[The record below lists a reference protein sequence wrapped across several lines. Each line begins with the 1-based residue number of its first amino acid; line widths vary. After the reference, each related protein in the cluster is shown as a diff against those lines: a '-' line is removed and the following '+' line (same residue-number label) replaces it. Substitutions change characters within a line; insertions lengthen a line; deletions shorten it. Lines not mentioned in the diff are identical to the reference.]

1 MDRSPKDTLKK
12 YWGFDEFRPLQEDI
26 INSVLD
32 GKDTLALLPT
42 GGGKSICFQV
52 PALVKGG
59 VCIVVSPL
67 IALMQDQVRNLTDR
81 GISAVS
87 IDSSLH
93 FVQIDRILDSAV
105 NGQYSFLYL
114 SPERLRN
121 EIVQARIER
130 MNVSLIAVDEA
141 HCISQWGYDFRPPYL
156 QVAEIRKLVP
166 DIPILALT
174 ATATPRVVDDIQ
186 DKLEFKVKNVLQK
199 SFSRSNLAYM
209 VLHEQDQ
216 TGRIK
221 RILDRVAGTSII
233 YVRNRRRTAE
243 VSKALNAQGI
253 SATFYHAGLSSE
265 ERKKRQS
272 DWVSGA
278 VRVVVAT
285 NAFGM
290 GIDKPDVRTVIHIG
304 MPDGLEAYFQEAGRA
319 GRDGE
324 KAFAVALVGPSE
336 VDSLRESADKILPE
350 RAVIMRVYECLAN
363 MHQIPIGG
371 GEDRWN
377 EFDLFEFCD
386 RYNMEAWP
394 VMSSLGVL
402 QRAEMIE
409 MSESN
414 DPRPKL
420 SLIASAET
428 IHQAKVAEPIHA
440 KILETLTRSYGR
452 IHEEPAPV
460 NLKLIAKRTEMSLD
474 KVEKIIGRLQGM
486 KILHFEKAGNLP
498 KFTFVVGR
506 RDSKSVYL
514 PKEIYENR
522 IVLGKRRINSVIQ
535 YIQNDQFCRSQMLL
549 KYFGET
555 DTKHCGRCDVC
566 LALDQSQL
574 TDGEFE
580 EISTK
585 LVDQIAEAEFEV
597 TALTKTFRSM
607 SGKKVLRTVQLM
619 LDDGTLVTT
628 DSGKVKL
635 VKE

>member
-1 MDRSPKDTLKK
+1 MDRTPKDILKQ

-26 INSVLD
+26 IKSVLV

-59 VCIVVSPL
+59 ICIVVSPL
-67 IALMQDQVRNLTDR
+67 IALMQDQVKNLNDR

-121 EIVQARIER
+121 EVVQARIER

-166 DIPILALT
+166 NAPILALT

-186 DKLEFKVKNVLQK
+186 EKLEFAERNVLQK

-209 VLHEQDQ
+209 VLQEQDQ
-216 TGRIK
+216 MGRIK
-221 RILDRVAGTSII
+221 RILDRIEGTSII

-243 VSKALNAQGI
+243 VAKALNGQGI
-253 SATFYHAGLSSE
+253 SSTFYHAGLSSE
-265 ERKKRQS
+265 ERKRRQS
-272 DWVSGA
+272 DWINGS

-290 GIDKPDVRTVIHIG
+290 GIDKPDVRTVIHLG

-324 KAFAVALVGPSE
+324 KSFAVALIGPSE
-336 VDSLRESADKILPE
+336 VESLQEAAEQILPE
-350 RAVIMRVYECLAN
+350 RAVITRVYECLAN
-363 MHQIPIGG
+363 MHQIPIGS

-386 RYNMEAWP
+386 RYDMEARP
-394 VMSSLGVL
+394 VMSSLNVL
-402 QRAEMIE
+402 ERSEMIE
-409 MSESN
+409 LTESF
-414 DPRPKL
+414 DSRPRM
-420 SLIASAET
+420 SLIASSET
-428 IHQAKVAEPIHA
+428 VHQAKVSEPIHGQF
-440 KILETLTRSYGR
+440 LEVLTRSYGR
-452 IHEEPAPV
+452 IQEEPAPV
-460 NLKLIAKRTEMSLD
+460 NLKLIAKRLTMSLD
-474 KVEKIIGRLQGM
+474 KVEKIVARLQDM
-486 KILHFEKAGNLP
+486 KILHFEKASNLP
-498 KFTFVVGR
+498 KFAFVGGR
-506 RDSKSVYL
+506 VDKKSIHL
-514 PKEIYENR
+514 PKEVYENR

-555 DTKHCGRCDVC
+555 DTKHCGQCDVC
-566 LALDQSQL
+566 LSLDQSQL

-585 LVDQIAEAEFEV
+585 LVDQIAEAEYEV
-597 TALTKTFRSM
+597 SALTKEFRSV
-607 SGKKVLRTVQLM
+607 SGRKVLRTVQLM
-619 LDDGTLVTT
+619 LDEGVLETT
-628 DSGKVKL
+628 NSGKVKL
-635 VKE
+635 VKD

>member
-1 MDRSPKDTLKK
+1 MDHSSKDILKQ

-26 INSVLD
+26 INSVLN

-59 VCIVVSPL
+59 ICIVVSPL
-67 IALMQDQVRNLTDR
+67 IALMQDQVKNLNDR

-121 EIVQARIER
+121 EVVQARIEQ

-166 DIPILALT
+166 NAPILALT

-186 DKLEFKVKNVLQK
+186 EKLEFGEKNVLQK

-209 VLHEQDQ
+209 VLQEQDQ
-216 TGRIK
+216 MGRIK
-221 RILDRVAGTSII
+221 RILDRIEGTSII

-243 VSKALNAQGI
+243 VAKALNGQGI

-265 ERKKRQS
+265 ERKRRQS
-272 DWVSGA
+272 EWISGS
-278 VRVVVAT
+278 VRVVLAT

-290 GIDKPDVRTVIHIG
+290 GIDKPDVRTVIHLG

-324 KAFAVALVGPSE
+324 KSFAVALIGPSE
-336 VDSLRESADKILPE
+336 VESLQEAAEQILPE
-350 RAVIMRVYECLAN
+350 RVVITRVYECLAN

-371 GEDRWN
+371 GEDRWH

-386 RYNMEAWP
+386 RYDMEARP
-394 VMSSLGVL
+394 IMSSLNVL
-402 QRAEMIE
+402 ERSEMIE
-409 MSESN
+409 LTESF
-414 DPRPKL
+414 DSRPRM
-420 SLIASAET
+420 SLIASRET
-428 IHQAKVAEPIHA
+428 VHQAKVAEPIHA

-460 NLKLIAKRTEMSLD
+460 NLKLIAKRAEMSLD
-474 KVEKIIGRLQGM
+474 KVEKVITRLQDM
-486 KILHFEKAGNLP
+486 EILHFQKPSSLP
-498 KFTFVVGR
+498 KFTFVGGR
-506 RDSKSVYL
+506 VASKSIHL
-514 PKEIYENR
+514 PKEVYENR
-522 IVLGKRRINSVIQ
+522 IVLGKRRINSVIE

-555 DTKHCGRCDVC
+555 DTKHCGQCDVC
-566 LALDQSQL
+566 LSLDQSQL

-585 LVDQIAEAEFEV
+585 LVDQIAEAEYEV
-597 TALTKTFRSM
+597 SALTKELRSV
-607 SGKKVLRTVQLM
+607 SGRKVLRTVQLM
-619 LDDGTLVTT
+619 LDEGVLETT
-628 DSGKVKL
+628 NSGKVKL
-635 VKE
+635 VRD